1 MPDDQREGSMHTMLH
16 KPSSIHAD
24 FTRLALVAT
33 LFASGC
39 ALEATGEGVPGAWDD
54 PAIDQQAL
62 ALAESEAPVTLE
74 APSGV
79 YFADVAAHGSGCPEN
94 TSRTSISSDG
104 QVFTTTFSQFELQVT
119 PAEVASVSECQLNVK
134 LRSPAGLSYAVYSF
148 YYSGYALLE
157 EGVNARQSANYYF
170 QGVPL
175 TSREVRT
182 DLVGPRDETYIFSDE
197 IATPDNFVW
206 SPCGVERDLQIVS
219 RLRLQNANPGRS
231 GFLNVSS
238 IDASAKMVFKLAWK
252 KCAASPAP
260 SKPTQP
266 TPAEPAKPTQPT
278 KPPPKAGLGDVVG
291 GVGDIVGGVVGGLGG
306 VVGGLGGILGALGN
320 ALGLSALPPDQP

>member
-1 MPDDQREGSMHTMLH
+1 MHEMLH
-16 KPSSIHAD
+16 KPSPTHAA
-24 FTRLALVAT
+24 FTPLALSAT
-33 LFASGC
+33 LLASSC
-39 ALEATGEGVPGAWDD
+39 ALDATGAGEFGELDGLDD
-54 PAIDQQAL
+54 PTVAQQAL
-62 ALAESEAPVTLE
+62 AQAESETPVALE

-79 YFADVAAHGSGCPEN
+79 YFADVVANGSGCPAN
-94 TSRTSISSDG
+94 TWRTSISSDG
-104 QVFTTTFSQFELQVT
+104 QVFTTTFSQFELQIT
-119 PAEVASVSECQLNVK
+119 PAEVASVSECQLNIK

-182 DLVGPRDETYIFSDE
+182 DLVGPRDEPYVFSDE
-197 IATPDNFVW
+197 ITTPDNFVW

-219 RLRLQNANPGRS
+219 RLRLQNASPGRA

-252 KCAASPAP
+252 KCAQSPGADAP
-260 SKPTQP
+260 GQTPPVQTPTQP
-266 TPAEPAKPTQPT
+266 M
-278 KPPPKAGLGDVVG
+278 KPPARPGLGDVVG

-306 VVGGLGGILGALGN
+306 VVGGLGGILGGLGN
-320 ALGLSALPPDQP
+320 ALGLSTLPPEQP